1 MFSPRGSVKPSFVS
15 QLIYQTAVWL
25 AVGWLL
31 IGPFIQ
37 SASWLVETLVSTL
50 YWPFDQFC
58 FYLDFSTLW
67 SIFWKPQLYVGLL
80 LLAPSCW
87 SFDRQPQFVQTLPS
101 LRSNNIVLL
110 LFELQFST
118 LLVNIS
124 KFKTPLCL
132 KICQLVLGAFPRALP
147 SFRAVNWSQTGLKS
161 LVDSKILPSR
171 AHTTWYDHRLIG

>member
-1 MFSPRGSVKPSFVS
+1 MIWNFPSEMFSPRGSVKPSFVS

-67 SIFWKPQLYVGLL
+67 SIFWKPQLYVGIL

-101 LRSNNIVLL
+101 LGPTILCCCCSSFNFRPFWSIFRNSRHLCAWKSVNLFLGPSHAPCRLL
-110 LFELQFST
+110 EQWIDPKL
-118 LLVNIS
+118 
-124 KFKTPLCL
+124 
-132 KICQLVLGAFPRALP
+132 A
-147 SFRAVNWSQTGLKS
+147 
-161 LVDSKILPSR
+161 
-171 AHTTWYDHRLIG
+171 